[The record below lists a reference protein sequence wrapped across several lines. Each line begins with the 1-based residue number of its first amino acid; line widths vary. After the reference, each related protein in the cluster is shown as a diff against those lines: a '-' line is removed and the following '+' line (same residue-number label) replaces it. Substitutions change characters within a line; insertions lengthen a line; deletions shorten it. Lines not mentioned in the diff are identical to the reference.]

1 MLEKKRLDEI
11 VEVVKRNTFKKAIF
25 SDTDYEINVDI
36 ENKIVK
42 INIINDFQTF
52 LYEDTGNYISYPITE
67 IYRITRNLCVY
78 ECTLEKLD
86 EEYHKEVPINEYHNI
101 FLLERYS
108 ELFYAISCLKKM
120 NYEIDFPAYEERLKM
135 YKKEIEKR
143 GLNKEINK
151 YKKQF
156 RIKKD
161 KWNLE

>member
-86 EEYHKEVPINEYHNI
+86 EEYHKEVPINEYLNI

-108 ELFYAISCLKKM
+108 ELFYAISCLKK
-120 NYEIDFPAYEERLKM
+120 
-135 YKKEIEKR
+135 
-143 GLNKEINK
+143 
-151 YKKQF
+151 
-156 RIKKD
+156 
-161 KWNLE
+161 

>member
-1 MLEKKRLDEI
+1 
-11 VEVVKRNTFKKAIF
+11 
-25 SDTDYEINVDI
+25 
-36 ENKIVK
+36 
-42 INIINDFQTF
+42 
-52 LYEDTGNYISYPITE
+52 
-67 IYRITRNLCVY
+67 
-78 ECTLEKLD
+78 
-86 EEYHKEVPINEYHNI
+86 
-101 FLLERYS
+101 
-108 ELFYAISCLKKM
+108 M